1 MGLYSALLHSHAKM
15 GLLQKQGAMKRLA
28 SFLRTV
34 KGKGTCIPILVLYNF
49 IEVQHYCT
57 STLVTQNR
65 DSSGTILFAECF
77 CTVRCMCF
85 STLLYCTL
93 YASPL
98 CLPEWMS
105 PSERIGVS
113 GLGPTGWRRP
123 CACMLLYAS
132 VQYALCFSF
141 MLPVSLFCLPGW
153 MILFQR
159 GLEAPGWAPRDGKA
173 RL

>member
-65 DSSGTILFAECF
+65 GILLVQYCSLNASALCAVCASLRF
-77 CTVRCMCF
+77 CIVRFM
-85 STLLYCTL
+85 L
-93 YASPL
+93 
-98 CLPEWMS
+98 
-105 PSERIGVS
+105 
-113 GLGPTGWRRP
+113 
-123 CACMLLYAS
+123 LLYA
-132 VQYALCFSF
+132 
-141 MLPVSLFCLPGW
+141 CLSGC
-153 MILFQR
+153 LRQK
-159 GLEAPGWAPRDGKA
+159 GLESLGWAPRDGGA
-173 RL
+173 RALACSSTLLYSMRYASPLCFLFLFSACLGG